1 MQEVTQRGPLYVS
14 ILIFARRSAEI
25 PRIELRLPCN
35 AWESL
40 VGGRL
45 DSEAIGVT
53 VRHMRYSVFKAM
65 LKRFQDACKFCME
78 IWRGFGASKSRR
90 RAAPAL

>member
-1 MQEVTQRGPLYVS
+1 MQHGSSTGSSSNCLFARYHFEGGTFVPVGWENVASHVRDVS

-45 DSEAIGVT
+45 E
-53 VRHMRYSVFKAM
+53 
-65 LKRFQDACKFCME
+65 LRF
-78 IWRGFGASKSRR
+78 SKIEF
-90 RAAPAL
+90 